1 MGIEKEKKNMDG
13 AEVDLNVIS
22 ALAGVLT
29 SELISNSS
37 NSLRIISSSE
47 ASHDPLQP

>member
-1 MGIEKEKKNMDG
+1 MGRKKEMDG

-29 SELISNSS
+29 SELISRNSS